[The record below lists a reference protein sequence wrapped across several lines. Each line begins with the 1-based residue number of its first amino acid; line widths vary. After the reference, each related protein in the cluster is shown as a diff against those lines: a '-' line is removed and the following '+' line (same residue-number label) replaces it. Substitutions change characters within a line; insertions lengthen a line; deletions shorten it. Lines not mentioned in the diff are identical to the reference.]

1 MIGIVIATHS
11 NMAQGLVNAAEM
23 ILGPLP
29 GVKALSI
36 GQEDGPDEI
45 RQRFASALDELDLA
59 EDGVLILTDM
69 FGGTPCNIGLSFM
82 GTDRVEVLAG
92 VSLPMLLKAC
102 NARSEL
108 ALETLATEVK
118 EYALKSILLVSQLL
132 KEQGSSR

>member
-11 NMAQGLVNAAEM
+11 TMAQGLVSAAEM
-23 ILGPLP
+23 ILGSLP
-29 GVKALSI
+29 GVKAISI
-36 GQEDGPDEI
+36 EQNDGPEDI
-45 RQRFASALDELDLA
+45 RQHFNSALDELDLA
-59 EDGVLILTDM
+59 GDGVLILTDM
-69 FGGTPCNIGLSFM
+69 FGGTPSNIGLSFM
-82 GTDRVEVLAG
+82 STARVEVLSG

-108 ALETLATEVK
+108 SLEALAIEVK

>member
-11 NMAQGLVNAAEM
+11 SLAQGLVNAAEM

-29 GVKALSI
+29 GVKALSV
-36 GQEDGPDEI
+36 GPGDGPEDI
-45 RQRFASALDELDLA
+45 HQRFAAALDALDLA
-59 EDGVLILTDM
+59 DDGVLILTDM
-69 FGGTPCNIGLSFM
+69 FGGTPSNIGLSFM
-82 GTDRVEVLAG
+82 SSARVEVLAG

-108 ALETLATEVK
+108 SLEALAIEVK